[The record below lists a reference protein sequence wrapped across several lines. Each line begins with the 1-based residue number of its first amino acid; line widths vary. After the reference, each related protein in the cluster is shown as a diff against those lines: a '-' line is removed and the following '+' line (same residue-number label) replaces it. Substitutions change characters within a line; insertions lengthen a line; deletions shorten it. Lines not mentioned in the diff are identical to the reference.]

1 MDDRRAKGPCFNCDE
16 KFVRGHR
23 CKRLFY
29 IQSVGDEEE
38 PLADAHEEA
47 KISLLVVTRIPTSDT
62 MQVAIRIGDRDLVA
76 LLDSGSRP
84 AYLHVCEDRAL
95 LDSLLAAFSDVFTEP
110 QGLPPPRA
118 HDHHI
123 HLIPGTQPIVIQ
135 PYRYPAI
142 QKDELERQCAEMLAR
157 GLIRQSSSAFSSL
170 VLLVRKH
177 DGTWRFCI
185 DFCGLNMVTIKDK
198 FPIPVV
204 DELLDEL
211 KGARFFTKLDL
222 RSGYHQVRMAPE
234 DIHKTAFCT
243 HEGLFEFVLLVVRP
257 PSPCQARLGG
267 YAHTSVVSQALQVLF
282 WGGIYGHVI
291 SAEGVAMDSDK
302 VLIVVDW
309 PTPRTVRAVRGF
321 LGFAGYYHKFIKG
334 FGTIAAPL
342 TALLKKDG
350 FFWTDQAATA
360 FEALKMT
367 EGARRGRRGSQGG
380 PRPQA
385 GAAHG
390 LAAPPCGVGAPQP
403 LSPPFL
409 RVLLRPENLSH
420 GENLTKGYSR
430 LCGAENT
437 REKRALRRAGIRRG
451 NSLPEGEIDAIAIVI
466 ELDII
471 SIIIIIISTIYTAIT
486 TAAPRHRCNNLGI
499 SMNEVRKK
507 LFTISLSGKAAHW
520 YKLLKN
526 GDSIDWEDIVPLFYS
541 KFYPPSEIHKD
552 RNRIYN
558 FWPHDGES
566 IAQAWGRLKSLMLKC
581 PIHELPGNVIIDNFY
596 ARLSFQDKTLLDTS
610 CSGSFTRNKE
620 EFKRDLLD
628 RIQENTEGWEND
640 KDRESAAGG
649 TFMSITLGAATKLL
663 DDMMINYSEW
673 HTERAPQ
680 GKKVNSVEE
689 TSSLSDKIDVIMSM
703 LVNGRSNVDPNNVP
717 LASLVAQ
724 EENVDVN
731 FIKNNNF
738 NNNAYRNNS
747 GNNYRPYPSANGNG
761 YGNSYGNSYNN
772 NRSVPSGLE
781 AMLKEFISTQTA
793 FNKSVE
799 EKLDKIDTI
808 ASRVDRL
815 ASDVNLLKLKVMP
828 NNDIDNK
835 ITTTA
840 NAIQVRINE
849 NIRLMAELRAR
860 WDREENEKLA
870 KENNVAKVWTITTT
884 SNANSSHVAAPPTIN
899 GKIIGVGNVSTPSAK
914 RTKLPEIAKTAET
927 ACDKTAE
934 IFSNL
939 GNNDPI
945 AVAHNDLD
953 FDDCHISEVIK
964 FLQKLAKSP
973 NASAI
978 NLAFTKHITN
988 ALIKAREEKLK
999 LETSIPRKL
1008 EDGWEPIIKMKF
1020 NDFECN
1026 ALCDL
1031 GASISV
1037 MPKKIYD
1044 MLDLPPLKN
1053 CYLDVNL
1060 ADNVK
1065 KKPLGRI
1072 DNVHITVNNNLV
1084 PVDFVVLDI
1093 ECNASCPIVL
1103 GRPFLR
1109 TVGAVID
1116 MREVIETVD
1125 NVIPE
1130 AYIEKTPFPA
1140 KMKEY
1145 SVISSAVNKSEKKPK
1160 EPEEQI
1166 KIEPAVAIVKD
1177 LVTENVEDGHIIF
1190 CEDASNI
1197 VSHPNKP
1204 KQVSVPMLSVR
1215 IGDHCYYGLCD
1226 IGASVSAI
1234 PYELYTEIMHEI
1246 DSCELED
1253 IDVVIQLANRET
1265 ISPIGIVRDVEVLCG
1280 KIKYH
1285 ADFLVLGSA
1294 ASDHCPIIFGRPFLN
1309 TCGAIID
1316 CKKEKILTRFAGEPY
1331 EFNFSKFTKT
1341 PYKAD
1346 LPSNDFKMEQ
1356 CASIVLVPNNPL
1368 QQHLENSESEAFR
1381 KERDELEEIFL
1392 RQPILK
1398 HDLPVEDLGTTPPPK
1413 EDPVFDLKPLPDNL
1427 KYAHI
1432 DDKKIYPVIISSK
1445 LSEIEEERLLEILK
1459 KHRGAIGYTLDDLK
1473 GISPSICQHAINME
1487 DDAKPVVEHQ
1497 RRLIPK
1503 MKEVVRNEVLKLL
1516 EAGIIYPIA
1525 DSRWVS
1531 PVHCVPKKGGMTV
1544 VPNDNDELIPQRI
1557 VVGCMSAIFHGFCES
1572 IVEVFMDDFSVYGN
1586 SFDNCLR
1593 NLDKVLQR
1601 CEETNLVLNWE
1612 KCHFMVNEGIVLGH
1626 KISERGIEVDR
1637 AKVEAIEKMPYPRDV
1652 KGIRSV
1658 LGHAGFYRRFIK
1670 DFSKISKP
1678 LTNLLQKD
1686 VPFVFDDD
1694 CKEAFETL
1702 KKALTTA
1709 PVVNLLIG
1717 ICLLKLCVML
1727 LSKGGNSFMT

>member
-1 MDDRRAKGPCFNCDE
+1 MGELLTEHDGGGGVDGDGF
-16 KFVRGHR
+16 RGHFPVPAGCR
-23 CKRLFY
+23 
-29 IQSVGDEEE
+29 
-38 PLADAHEEA
+38 
-47 KISLLVVTRIPTSDT
+47 
-62 MQVAIRIGDRDLVA
+62 DRDF
-76 LLDSGSRP
+76 
-84 AYLHVCEDRAL
+84 C
-95 LDSLLAAFSDVFTEP
+95 
-110 QGLPPPRA
+110 PPNWSFA
-118 HDHHI
+118 
-123 HLIPGTQPIVIQ
+123 
-135 PYRYPAI
+135 
-142 QKDELERQCAEMLAR
+142 
-157 GLIRQSSSAFSSL
+157 
-170 VLLVRKH
+170 
-177 DGTWRFCI
+177 
-185 DFCGLNMVTIKDK
+185 MV
-198 FPIPVV
+198 
-204 DELLDEL
+204 
-211 KGARFFTKLDL
+211 
-222 RSGYHQVRMAPE
+222 
-234 DIHKTAFCT
+234 
-243 HEGLFEFVLLVVRP
+243 
-257 PSPCQARLGG
+257 
-267 YAHTSVVSQALQVLF
+267 
-282 WGGIYGHVI
+282 
-291 SAEGVAMDSDK
+291 
-302 VLIVVDW
+302 
-309 PTPRTVRAVRGF
+309 
-321 LGFAGYYHKFIKG
+321 
-334 FGTIAAPL
+334 AAPL
-342 TALLKKDG
+342 ES
-350 FFWTDQAATA
+350 FWS
-360 FEALKMT
+360 FVKWF
-367 EGARRGRRGSQGG
+367 R
-380 PRPQA
+380 
-385 GAAHG
+385 
-390 LAAPPCGVGAPQP
+390 VGA
-403 LSPPFL
+403 
-409 RVLLRPENLSH
+409 
-420 GENLTKGYSR
+420 
-430 LCGAENT
+430 
-437 REKRALRRAGIRRG
+437 GI
-451 NSLPEGEIDAIAIVI
+451 P
-466 ELDII
+466 
-471 SIIIIIISTIYTAIT
+471 
-486 TAAPRHRCNNLGI
+486 
-499 SMNEVRKK
+499 
-507 LFTISLSGKAAHW
+507 
-520 YKLLKN
+520 
-526 GDSIDWEDIVPLFYS
+526 
-541 KFYPPSEIHKD
+541 
-552 RNRIYN
+552 
-558 FWPHDGES
+558 
-566 IAQAWGRLKSLMLKC
+566 
-581 PIHELPGNVIIDNFY
+581 
-596 ARLSFQDKTLLDTS
+596 
-610 CSGSFTRNKE
+610 
-620 EFKRDLLD
+620 
-628 RIQENTEGWEND
+628 
-640 KDRESAAGG
+640 AAGG

-1116 MREVIETVD
+1116 MKEGISMNEVRKKLFTISLSGKAAHWYKLLKNGDSIDWEDIVPLFYSKFYPPNKTLLDTSCSGSFTRKNEEFKRDLLDRIQENTEGWENDKDRESGIIYDYKCIEAFMDTDKFRNMSATYGLDSQVVANLYRAFASHYELPKKNFDKYHEPYKDKIDSSVNKCVVVETVD

-1130 AYIEKTPFPA
+1130 AYIEKTPFPV

-1197 VSHPNKP
+1197 VSHPNKS

-1246 DSCELED
+1246 GSCELED
-1253 IDVVIQLANRET
+1253 IDVVIHLANRET
-1265 ISPIGIVRDVEVLCG
+1265 ISPIGIVRDVEVLC
-1280 KIKYH
+1280 
-1285 ADFLVLGSA
+1285 
-1294 ASDHCPIIFGRPFLN
+1294 
-1309 TCGAIID
+1309 
-1316 CKKEKILTRFAGEPY
+1316 
-1331 EFNFSKFTKT
+1331 
-1341 PYKAD
+1341 
-1346 LPSNDFKMEQ
+1346 
-1356 CASIVLVPNNPL
+1356 
-1368 QQHLENSESEAFR
+1368 
-1381 KERDELEEIFL
+1381 
-1392 RQPILK
+1392 
-1398 HDLPVEDLGTTPPPK
+1398 
-1413 EDPVFDLKPLPDNL
+1413 
-1427 KYAHI
+1427 
-1432 DDKKIYPVIISSK
+1432 
-1445 LSEIEEERLLEILK
+1445 
-1459 KHRGAIGYTLDDLK
+1459 
-1473 GISPSICQHAINME
+1473 
-1487 DDAKPVVEHQ
+1487 
-1497 RRLIPK
+1497 
-1503 MKEVVRNEVLKLL
+1503 
-1516 EAGIIYPIA
+1516 
-1525 DSRWVS
+1525 
-1531 PVHCVPKKGGMTV
+1531 
-1544 VPNDNDELIPQRI
+1544 
-1557 VVGCMSAIFHGFCES
+1557 
-1572 IVEVFMDDFSVYGN
+1572 EVFMDDFSVYGN

-1652 KGIRSV
+1652 K
-1658 LGHAGFYRRFIK
+1658 

-1709 PVVNLLIG
+1709 PVVEPPDWNLPFEIMCDASDFAVGAVLGQRVDKKLNVIHYASKTLDAAQRNYATTEKELLAVVFACDKFRPYIVDSKVTIHTDHAAIRYLMTKKDAKPRLIRWVLLLQEFDLHIIDRKG
-1717 ICLLKLCVML
+1717 ADNPVADNLSRLENIAYDPVPVNDSFPNEQLAVIKGALPPALDLDSFPCVEEAIRVADEFCDQYRALKREVEILQEENQRLRRMLEYYSNPSTRPSPPHSGNNESLQVLVQNYKIEKLKLKEILMKRERNP
-1727 LSKGGNSFMT
+1727 SPSSPKE

>member
-1 MDDRRAKGPCFNCDE
+1 MPRWFTPAYIKKTQASKLGDAQGIPFFIDNIIRFHVGAGIPGVAPHYISPPSTFNVLLGSYWTNVDPNN
-16 KFVRGHR
+16 V
-23 CKRLFY
+23 
-29 IQSVGDEEE
+29 
-38 PLADAHEEA
+38 PLA
-47 KISLLVVTRIPTSDT
+47 S
-62 MQVAIRIGDRDLVA
+62 LVA
-76 LLDSGSRP
+76 QEEHVDVNYIKNNNFNNNAYRNNSSNNYRP
-84 AYLHVCEDRAL
+84 YPYNNGNGYGNSYGNSYNNNRNTPPGLEAMLKEFISTQTAFNKSVEEKLGKIDILASKV
-95 LDSLLAAFSDVFTEP
+95 DSLAADVDLLKSKVMPNEN
-110 QGLPPPRA
+110 
-118 HDHHI
+118 HNNK
-123 HLIPGTQPIVIQ
+123 IVTTAN
-135 PYRYPAI
+135 AI
-142 QKDELERQCAEMLAR
+142 QVRINENIRLMAELRARWEREENEKEDNIAK
-157 GLIRQSSSAFSSL
+157 
-170 VLLVRKH
+170 V
-177 DGTWRFCI
+177 W
-185 DFCGLNMVTIKDK
+185 TITTTSN
-198 FPIPVV
+198 
-204 DELLDEL
+204 
-211 KGARFFTKLDL
+211 AN
-222 RSGYHQVRMAPE
+222 A
-234 DIHKTAFCT
+234 T
-243 HEGLFEFVLLVVRP
+243 HV
-257 PSPCQARLGG
+257 
-267 YAHTSVVSQALQVLF
+267 
-282 WGGIYGHVI
+282 
-291 SAEGVAMDSDK
+291 
-302 VLIVVDW
+302 
-309 PTPRTVRAVRGF
+309 
-321 LGFAGYYHKFIKG
+321 
-334 FGTIAAPL
+334 
-342 TALLKKDG
+342 
-350 FFWTDQAATA
+350 
-360 FEALKMT
+360 
-367 EGARRGRRGSQGG
+367 
-380 PRPQA
+380 
-385 GAAHG
+385 
-390 LAAPPCGVGAPQP
+390 AAPPTNNGKRIGVSNVSTSNAKREKLPETAKTAETACDKTAEIFSNIGDDDPIALDYNGLDFDDCHISEVIKFLQKLAKSPNASAINLAFTKHITNALIKAREEKLEREASIPRKLEDGWEPIIKMKVNDFDCNALCDLGASISVMPKKIYNMLDLPP
-403 LSPPFL
+403 LKNCYLDVNLADHSTKKPLGKVDNVRITVNNNLVPVDFVVLDIECNASCPIILGRPFL
-409 RVLLRPENLSH
+409 RTVGAIIDMKEGYLAKS
-420 GENLTKGYSR
+420 YSR

-451 NSLPEGEIDAIAIVI
+451 NSLREGEIDAIVTVI

-471 SIIIIIISTIYTAIT
+471 SITIIIISTIITAVS
-486 TAAPRHRCNNLGI
+486 TAGHRI
-499 SMNEVRKK
+499 AMDEVRKK
-507 LFTISLSGKAAHW
+507 LFSLSLSGKAAHW
-520 YKLLKN
+520 YKLLDN
-526 GDSIDWEDIVPLFYS
+526 GDSLEWNDIVPRFYS

-640 KDRESAAGG
+640 KDRESGIIYDYKCIEAFMDTDKFRNMSATYGLDSQVAANLYKA
-649 TFMSITLGAATKLL
+649 FASHYEL
-663 DDMMINYSEW
+663 
-673 HTERAPQ
+673 P
-680 GKKVNSVEE
+680 KKNFDKYHEPYK
-689 TSSLSDKIDVIMSM
+689 DKIDSSI
-703 LVNGRSNVDPNNVP
+703 
-717 LASLVAQ
+717 
-724 EENVDVN
+724 
-731 FIKNNNF
+731 
-738 NNNAYRNNS
+738 
-747 GNNYRPYPSANGNG
+747 
-761 YGNSYGNSYNN
+761 
-772 NRSVPSGLE
+772 
-781 AMLKEFISTQTA
+781 
-793 FNKSVE
+793 NKCV
-799 EKLDKIDTI
+799 
-808 ASRVDRL
+808 V
-815 ASDVNLLKLKVMP
+815 V
-828 NNDIDNK
+828 
-835 ITTTA
+835 
-840 NAIQVRINE
+840 
-849 NIRLMAELRAR
+849 
-860 WDREENEKLA
+860 
-870 KENNVAKVWTITTT
+870 
-884 SNANSSHVAAPPTIN
+884 
-899 GKIIGVGNVSTPSAK
+899 
-914 RTKLPEIAKTAET
+914 ET
-927 ACDKTAE
+927 AD
-934 IFSNL
+934 
-939 GNNDPI
+939 
-945 AVAHNDLD
+945 H
-953 FDDCHISEVIK
+953 
-964 FLQKLAKSP
+964 
-973 NASAI
+973 
-978 NLAFTKHITN
+978 
-988 ALIKAREEKLK
+988 
-999 LETSIPRKL
+999 
-1008 EDGWEPIIKMKF
+1008 
-1020 NDFECN
+1020 
-1026 ALCDL
+1026 
-1031 GASISV
+1031 
-1037 MPKKIYD
+1037 
-1044 MLDLPPLKN
+1044 
-1053 CYLDVNL
+1053 
-1060 ADNVK
+1060 
-1065 KKPLGRI
+1065 
-1072 DNVHITVNNNLV
+1072 
-1084 PVDFVVLDI
+1084 
-1093 ECNASCPIVL
+1093 
-1103 GRPFLR
+1103 
-1109 TVGAVID
+1109 
-1116 MREVIETVD
+1116 
-1125 NVIPE
+1125 VIPE

-1145 SVISSAVNKSEKKPK
+1145 SVINSAVHKSEKKPV

-1166 KIEPAVAIVKD
+1166 KVEPAVAIVKD

-1204 KQVSVPMLSVR
+1204 KQASVPMLSVR

-1280 KIKYH
+1280 KIKYP

-1294 ASDHCPIIFGRPFLN
+1294 ASDYCPIIFGRPFLN

-1316 CKKEKILTRFAGEPY
+1316 CKKEKILTKFAGESY

-1346 LPSNDFKMEQ
+1346 LPSDDFKMEQ

-1368 QQHLENSESEAFR
+1368 QQHLEDSESEVFR

-1503 MKEVVRNEVLKLL
+1503 MKEVVRNEVLRLL

-1544 VPNDNDELIPQRI
+1544 VPNDNDELIPQRV
-1557 VVGCMSAIFHGFCES
+1557 VVGYRMCIDFRK
-1572 IVEVFMDDFSVYGN
+1572 VNKVFMDDFSVYGN
-1586 SFDNCLR
+1586 SFDSCLR

-1686 VPFVFDDD
+1686 
-1694 CKEAFETL
+1694 
-1702 KKALTTA
+1702 KALTTA
-1709 PVVNLLIG
+1709 PIVEPPDWNLPFEIMCDASDFAVGAVLGQRVDKKLNVIHYASKTLDAAQRNYATTEKELLAVVFACDKFRSYIVDSKVTIHTDHAAIRYLMTKKDAKPRLIRWVLLLQEFDLHIVDRKGADNPVADNLSRLENIAYDPVPVNDSFPNEQLAV
-1717 ICLLKLCVML
+1717 IK